1 MKKINVKHVQN
12 LHNEAL
18 RGLQFYKEE
27 MNILQRRLEEI
38 TKDNTHIEVM
48 RNVEHFQNQLIIQR
62 NNMDELRHTI
72 NEHLGL
78 ITHQL
83 EKTSYFVSENA
94 DEAQTKLYEQYLSLE
109 QRINELRHEFNRFA
123 AKWM

>member
-1 MKKINVKHVQN
+1 MKKINVKYVQN

-27 MNILQRRLEEI
+27 MNILQQRLEEI

-48 RNVEHFQNQLIIQR
+48 RSVEHFQNQLIIQR

-94 DEAQTKLYEQYLSLE
+94 EEAQTKLYEQYLSLE
-109 QRINELRHEFNRFA
+109 QSINELRHEFNRFA

>member
-27 MNILQRRLEEI
+27 MNILQNRLEEI
-38 TKDNTHIEVM
+38 TNDNTHTEVM
-48 RNVEHFQNQLIIQR
+48 RNVEHFQNQLIIQQ

-72 NEHLGL
+72 NEHLSL
-78 ITHQL
+78 ITQQL

-94 DEAQTKLYEQYLSLE
+94 DEAQTKLYDQYLSLE
-109 QRINELRHEFNRFA
+109 QSINELRHEFNRFA

>member
-1 MKKINVKHVQN
+1 MKKINIKHVQN

-27 MNILQRRLEEI
+27 MNILQGRLEEI

-48 RNVEHFQNQLIIQR
+48 KNVEHFQNQLIIQR

-72 NEHLGL
+72 NEHLRL

-94 DEAQTKLYEQYLSLE
+94 DEAQTKLYERYLSLE
-109 QRINELRHEFNRFA
+109 QSINELRHEFNRFA

>member
-18 RGLQFYKEE
+18 RGLKFYTEE
-27 MNILQRRLEEI
+27 LSILQHRLEEI

-62 NNMDELRHTI
+62 NNIDELRHTI

-78 ITHQL
+78 ITQQL

-94 DEAQTKLYEQYLSLE
+94 DEVQTKLYEQYLSLE
-109 QRINELRHEFNRFA
+109 QRINELRREFNRFA
-123 AKWM
+123 AKWT

>member
-27 MNILQRRLEEI
+27 MNILQHRLEEI

-72 NEHLGL
+72 HEHLGL

-109 QRINELRHEFNRFA
+109 LRINELRHEFNRFA

>member
-94 DEAQTKLYEQYLSLE
+94 DEAQTKLYEQYLSVE

>member
-12 LHNEAL
+12 LHDEAL

-27 MNILQRRLEEI
+27 MNILQHRLEEI
-38 TKDNTHIEVM
+38 TKDNTNIEVM
-48 RNVEHFQNQLIIQR
+48 RNIEHFQNQLIIQR